1 MENQQHYEAYQR
13 ALKEGVAIPLKYL
26 KVLFFGPPR
35 TGKTSMRR
43 RLVGEIQNLAK
54 EHLQASTGTAERF
67 DVIVKVVEEKIIT
80 STTVVTK
87 SSWSTVKALF
97 GKKKGSYGTPLDEE
111 LLLLYEFIYGVVER
125 RNPVSDPA
133 IPHDEVTKGQSL
145 KTDTVPS
152 PASVKPSK
160 TIRSSGSLFQELPS
174 VEKPGYGLSDNE
186 VEKVFEA
193 FTKVLQTPRQKQLKL
208 LLDGT
213 VLLNMVD
220 TGGQPAFLEMLPAL
234 TIGPALYL
242 IFFRLDQGLNERYQ
256 IQFVSEDNKDIQLG
270 ESSYTV
276 VEVIFQALSSIAC
289 FSCPAP
295 RIANMPNPSHVA
307 MFVGTHKD
315 LLRGELEIK
324 VKDDTLQ
331 ENLKE
336 VLDTDLFKADKNF
349 LRYASND
356 QLMFAIDNMT
366 GDEEELEKVRK
377 RLEQVIKQEFDD
389 FPIPASWL
397 MFSIF
402 LRKMDK
408 RTLSLLQCKEIA
420 GRLNVK
426 NTDEALWFLHHCVG
440 TLMYF
445 PDMEELKDV
454 VICDPQLIFD
464 SVTDLILNSF
474 KFGLVRKLAC
484 DKFKNA
490 GMFRY
495 KDIQKITRDSK
506 SDSLPLPKL
515 VKLLEYLNII
525 ASIKP
530 ESPSFG
536 HNSFPELSLLLDGTV
551 LLNMVDTGGQPA
563 FLEMLPALT
572 IGPALYLIFFRLD
585 QALNERYQIQFVSED
600 NKDIQLGESSYTVVE
615 VIFQALSSIACF
627 SCPAPRIANMPNPS
641 HVAMF
646 VGTHK
651 DLLRGEL
658 EIKVKDDTLQENLKE
673 VLDTDLFKADKNFL
687 RYASNDQL
695 MFAIDN
701 MTGDEEELEKVRKRL
716 EQVIKQEF
724 DDFPIPA
731 SWLMFSIFLR
741 KMDKRTLSLLQCKEI
756 AGRLKVKNTDE
767 ALWFLHH
774 CVGTLMYFPDIE
786 ELKDVVICDP
796 QLIFDSVTDLILNS
810 FKFDLVRKLAC
821 DKFNNAGMF
830 RYKDIQKIARD
841 SKSDSLPLPKLVKL
855 LEYLNIIASIKPE
868 SPSLGH
874 NSFSPDAY
882 QEENLVYFMPAV
894 LKNANEEELRISQS
908 PTDPAPLMIQFKCG
922 FVPVGVFC
930 AIIASLVAKKHTI
943 QWILQEPSKF
953 SCRNDGYILCKNR
966 VTFRINDGGTFDI
979 TLISKPKRYEIH
991 IARISSVDITVEIC
1005 QHVLETFCDT
1015 LDQVISKM
1023 KYKRCLISSPNPSDQ
1038 TLYELGFKCPEHPC
1052 DDHLVVNRP
1061 KIERVEAPPQSARL
1075 VWLKGKST
1083 IVCLKDERSNNF
1095 SSSPHFAQKISPWFG
1110 EVSHSLLNGLF
1121 HLLV

>member
-67 DVIVKVVEEKIIT
+67 DVIVKVVEEKITT

-97 GKKKGSYGTPLDEE
+97 GKKKGGYGTLLDEE

-125 RNPVSDPA
+125 RNPVSNPA
-133 IPHDEVTKGQSL
+133 IPHDEATKGQSL

-315 LLRGELEIK
+315 LLSGELEIK
-324 VKDDTLQ
+324 VKDGTLQ

-366 GDEEELEKVRK
+366 GDEEELKKVRK
-377 RLEQVIKQEFDD
+377 RLEQVIQQEFDD

-402 LRKMDK
+402 LRKM
-408 RTLSLLQCKEIA
+408 
-420 GRLNVK
+420 G
-426 NTDEALWFLHHCVG
+426 
-440 TLMYF
+440 
-445 PDMEELKDV
+445 
-454 VICDPQLIFD
+454 
-464 SVTDLILNSF
+464 
-474 KFGLVRKLAC
+474 
-484 DKFKNA
+484 
-490 GMFRY
+490 
-495 KDIQKITRDSK
+495 
-506 SDSLPLPKL
+506 
-515 VKLLEYLNII
+515 
-525 ASIKP
+525 
-530 ESPSFG
+530 
-536 HNSFPELSLLLDGTV
+536 
-551 LLNMVDTGGQPA
+551 
-563 FLEMLPALT
+563 
-572 IGPALYLIFFRLD
+572 
-585 QALNERYQIQFVSED
+585 
-600 NKDIQLGESSYTVVE
+600 
-615 VIFQALSSIACF
+615 
-627 SCPAPRIANMPNPS
+627 
-641 HVAMF
+641 
-646 VGTHK
+646 
-651 DLLRGEL
+651 
-658 EIKVKDDTLQENLKE
+658 
-673 VLDTDLFKADKNFL
+673 
-687 RYASNDQL
+687 
-695 MFAIDN
+695 
-701 MTGDEEELEKVRKRL
+701 
-716 EQVIKQEF
+716 
-724 DDFPIPA
+724 
-731 SWLMFSIFLR
+731 
-741 KMDKRTLSLLQCKEI
+741 KRTLSLLQCKEI

-830 RYKDIQKIARD
+830 RFKDIQKIARD

-868 SPSLGH
+868 SPSMGH

-894 LKNANEEELRISQS
+894 LKNANEEELRVSQS

-943 QWILQEPSKF
+943 QWILLEP
-953 SCRNDGYILCKNR
+953 CRNDGYILCKNR

-979 TLISKPKRYEIH
+979 TLLSKPKRYEIH

-1023 KYKRCLISSPNPSDQ
+1023 KYKQCLISSPNPSDQ

-1075 VWLKGKST
+1075 KGKST
-1083 IVCLKDERSNNF
+1083 MVCLKEERAINC
-1095 SSSPHFAQKISPWFG
+1095 SSPHFAQKISPWFG
-1110 EVSHSLLNGLF
+1110 EVSHSLLKW
-1121 HLLV
+1121 LVPLISLICYSFFVGYEHISCFI

>member
-1 MENQQHYEAYQR
+1 MENQQHYEAYQC

-54 EHLQASTGTAERF
+54 EHIQASTGTAERF
-67 DVIVKVVEEKIIT
+67 DVIVKVVEEKITT

-87 SSWSTVKALF
+87 SLWSTVKALF
-97 GKKKGSYGTPLDEE
+97 GKEKGSYGAPLDEE
-111 LLLLYEFIYGVVER
+111 LLLLYQFIYGVVER
-125 RNPVSDPA
+125 RIPVSDPGIGHYEA
-133 IPHDEVTKGQSL
+133 TKGQGL
-145 KTDTVPS
+145 KTS
-152 PASVKPSK
+152 PASVKPS
-160 TIRSSGSLFQELPS
+160 RSNLGSSLFQEFPS
-174 VEKPGYGLSDNE
+174 VEKPEYRLSDNE
-186 VEKVFEA
+186 IEKLFEA
-193 FTKVLQTPRQKQLKL
+193 CTKVLRTPRQKRLKL

-213 VLLNMVD
+213 ILLNMVD

-276 VEVIFQALSSIAC
+276 AEVIFQALSSIAC

-356 QLMFAIDNMT
+356 QLIFAIDNMT
-366 GDEEELEKVRK
+366 GDEEELKKVRK
-377 RLEQVIKQEFDD
+377 RLEQVINQEFDN

-402 LRKMDK
+402 LRKMGK
-408 RTLSLLQCKEIA
+408 RTLSLLQCQEIA
-420 GRLNVK
+420 GRLKVK
-426 NTDEALWFLHHCVG
+426 NTDEVLWFLHHCVG

-445 PDMEELKDV
+445 PDIKELKDV

-474 KFGLVRKLAC
+474 KFDFVRKLAC

-490 GMFRY
+490 GMFRF

-536 HNSFPELSLLLDGTV
+536 HNSFPELS
-551 LLNMVDTGGQPA
+551 
-563 FLEMLPALT
+563 
-572 IGPALYLIFFRLD
+572 
-585 QALNERYQIQFVSED
+585 
-600 NKDIQLGESSYTVVE
+600 
-615 VIFQALSSIACF
+615 
-627 SCPAPRIANMPNPS
+627 
-641 HVAMF
+641 
-646 VGTHK
+646 
-651 DLLRGEL
+651 
-658 EIKVKDDTLQENLKE
+658 
-673 VLDTDLFKADKNFL
+673 
-687 RYASNDQL
+687 
-695 MFAIDN
+695 
-701 MTGDEEELEKVRKRL
+701 
-716 EQVIKQEF
+716 
-724 DDFPIPA
+724 
-731 SWLMFSIFLR
+731 
-741 KMDKRTLSLLQCKEI
+741 
-756 AGRLKVKNTDE
+756 
-767 ALWFLHH
+767 
-774 CVGTLMYFPDIE
+774 
-786 ELKDVVICDP
+786 
-796 QLIFDSVTDLILNS
+796 
-810 FKFDLVRKLAC
+810 
-821 DKFNNAGMF
+821 
-830 RYKDIQKIARD
+830 
-841 SKSDSLPLPKLVKL
+841 
-855 LEYLNIIASIKPE
+855 
-868 SPSLGH
+868 
-874 NSFSPDAY
+874 PDAY

-894 LKNANEEELRISQS
+894 LKNASEEELHMSQS

-922 FVPVGVFC
+922 FVPVGLFC
-930 AIIASLVAKKHTI
+930 ALIASLVAKKHTI
-943 QWILQEPSKF
+943 QWILQEPYG
-953 SCRNDGYILCKNR
+953 NDGCILCKNK
-966 VTFRINDGGTFDI
+966 VTFRINDGGGTFDI
-979 TLISKPKRYEIH
+979 TLLSKPKRYEIH
-991 IARISSVDITVEIC
+991 IGRISSVDITVEIC

-1023 KYKRCLISSPNPSDQ
+1023 KYKQCLISSPNPSDQ

-1052 DDHLVVNRP
+1052 DDHLVVVNKP

-1075 VWLKGKST
+1075 VWLKAKST
-1083 IVCLKDERSNNF
+1083 MVCLKEERAINF
-1095 SSSPHFAQKISPWFG
+1095 SSSSHFAQKIHLWFG
-1110 EVSHSLLNGLF
+1110 EVSHSLLNWLVPLIS
-1121 HLLV
+1121 LL